1 MCVITIQL
9 RQINVQTNVTYEYSR
24 TSNAHTSSV
33 FVCALPVR
41 GKGRFVCLGVKQ
53 ENELIQTNHTN

>member
-1 MCVITIQL
+1 MFYVMCVITIQL
-9 RQINVQTNVTYEYSR
+9 RQINVLTNVTSEYFR

-41 GKGRFVCLGVKQ
+41 GKGRFV
-53 ENELIQTNHTN
+53 NNN